1 MIAPTQIRK
10 PENWQD
16 FERLCKK
23 LWGEIWNCSDT
34 IQRNGRNGQNQHG
47 VDIYGIPKG
56 QSEYYGI
63 QCKGKDE
70 YTHSQLTKEE
80 IDNEITKA
88 KTFKPSLKRFIF
100 ATTANKDALIEEYI
114 RIKNIENI
122 NEGSFEIYLASWE
135 DIVDLLMDYR
145 NTFNWY
151 INNCQYKD
159 SSDVSVTIDGK
170 TECTIHPQY
179 YRTKKIYELSP
190 NLFGTLLKTTENLKQ
205 ALSFPA
211 KVDYRWV
218 KLYIRVDNIGNTVIS
233 DYKLYLNFEEEGI
246 EETSTMIHYP
256 DFRLTDFQKEAIYN
270 RIEKTQEVYKY
281 SDCEDLFIEPKERI
295 LVQTDSRSFKI
306 GIKPKDG
313 ASKII
318 MHWDFKSKDYNKQ
331 GTIVINVEPLIE
343 EREQI
348 IQVNTIKELKDEEF
362 VLEPKIIIH

>member
-1 MIAPTQIRK
+1 MIASTQIRK

-23 LWGEIWNCSDT
+23 LWGEIWNCFDT
-34 IQRNGRNGQNQHG
+34 IQRNGRNGQNQCG
-47 VDIYGIPKG
+47 VDIYGIPQG
-56 QSEYYGI
+56 QSGYYGI

-80 IDNEITKA
+80 IDNEIEKA
-88 KTFKPSLKRFIF
+88 KTFKPTLKRFIF
-100 ATTANKDALIEEYI
+100 ATTANKDVSIEEYI

-122 NEGSFEIYLASWE
+122 NEGLFEIYLASWE
-135 DIVDLLMDYR
+135 DIVDLLVENR
-145 NTFNWY
+145 NTYNWY

-159 SSDVSVTIDGK
+159 STDVSVTIEGK
-170 TECTIHPQY
+170 SEYTIHPQY
-179 YRTKKIYELSP
+179 YLTKKIYKVCDSP
-190 NLFGTLLKTTENLKQ
+190 LLRSLENLKQ
-205 ALSFPA
+205 SIAIPA

-281 SDCEDLFIEPKERI
+281 SNCEDLLIKSKERI

-306 GIKPKDG
+306 GIKPKDD
-313 ASKII
+313 ASKIT
-318 MHWDFKSKDYNKQ
+318 MHWDFKSRDYNKQ
-331 GTIVINVEPLIE
+331 GSIVINVEPVIE

-348 IQVNTIKELKDEEF
+348 IQVDTTKELKDVEI
-362 VLEPKIIIH
+362 VLEPKIIIY